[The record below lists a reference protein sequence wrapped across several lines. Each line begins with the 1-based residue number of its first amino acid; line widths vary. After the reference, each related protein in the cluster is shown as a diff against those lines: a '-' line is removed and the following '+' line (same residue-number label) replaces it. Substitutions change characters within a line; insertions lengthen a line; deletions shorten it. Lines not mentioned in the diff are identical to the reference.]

1 MPRRWSNATI
11 TLGAALMVSGA
22 LLAYLRI
29 ETQLKFVDLTSG
41 NPNWHR
47 PAATSLDRLV
57 LSIPA
62 GSLVLAG
69 LILLVIG
76 WLVRGRRSPLG
87 RR

>member
-1 MPRRWSNATI
+1 M

-22 LLAYLRI
+22 LLAYLRM

-41 NPNWHR
+41 NPSWHR
-47 PAATSLDRLV
+47 PAASGLDRLI
-57 LSIPA
+57 LSFPA
-62 GSLVLAG
+62 GSVLVAG

-76 WLVRGRRSPLG
+76 WLARSRRSPVE